1 MVSAQRNGGASVIAF
16 RGIDVTPTTT
26 DVTPPPSPTNEEVF
40 NRRRHNH
47 KYVYDSMDVLS
58 YSIHIQFFSQNCLLL
73 YLFQYQMIIIKRVD
87 QIK

>member
-26 DVTPPPSPTNEEVF
+26 DITPTHTPTNKEAF
-40 NRRRHNH
+40 NGWRRNH

-73 YLFQYQMIIIKRVD
+73 YLIQY
-87 QIK
+87 